1 MNSFNYKFLSEVPN
15 YLMQLVKEQKPID
28 EQHTTTIYEVNDIL
42 NDLFPKDEDKW
53 PWEDSGVDR
62 MD

>member
-1 MNSFNYKFLSEVPN
+1 MNSFNYKCLSEVPN

-28 EQHTTTIYEVNDIL
+28 EQHTITIYEVNNIL

-53 PWEDSGVDR
+53 PCQDSGLDR

>member
-1 MNSFNYKFLSEVPN
+1 VPN